1 MSEDEYLK
9 EIDEY
14 FDSLSTDEFLEIAKR
29 NGLDETVNIVGKT
42 KTRIEELKEIK
53 KILEET
59 IVRVLENNA
68 AIIFD
73 VRSKAN
79 QIDSMIKKLK
89 NKEKKD
95 GD

>member
-1 MSEDEYLK
+1 ME
-9 EIDEY
+9 
-14 FDSLSTDEFLEIAKR
+14 
-29 NGLDETVNIVGKT
+29 
-42 KTRIEELKEIK
+42 IEELKEIK

-73 VRSKAN
+73 VRSKTN
-79 QIDSMIKKLK
+79 QVDSMIKKLE

-95 GD
+95 GGKDE